1 MAFEAF
7 SSPEASKTTR
17 DSHVLAYWDRCEG
30 PRQWRVH
37 DGPGILIYG
46 GLEST
51 RQEVRDTFVSFFK
64 GKKHDF
70 VPSSPVVPHNDPT
83 LLFINAGVP
92 GKLDS

>member
-1 MAFEAF
+1 MA
-7 SSPEASKTTR
+7 SSRRPR
-17 DSHVLAYWDRCEG
+17 HSHLQRS
-30 PRQWRVH
+30 RV
-37 DGPGILIYG
+37 Y
-46 GLEST
+46 T

-92 GKLDS
+92 RKLDL